1 MELLATY
8 ITLSRWT
15 QKGAEH
21 LKERP
26 ARLDKVQEASK
37 AAGGELKDFYLTM
50 GEYDFVF
57 VWEFPDDKAC
67 AKFAM
72 GVMAQGNVTS
82 KTLRTLSE
90 SEYREI
96 LGSL

>member
-1 MELLATY
+1 MATY

-21 LKERP
+21 LKESP
-26 ARLDKVQEASK
+26 ARLDKVKEAAK
-37 AAGGELKDFYLTM
+37 AAGGELKNFYLTM
-50 GEYDFVF
+50 GEYDFVI

-72 GVMAQGNVTS
+72 GVMAQGNVSS
-82 KTLRTLSE
+82 KTLKTFSE

-96 LGSL
+96 MGSL

>member
-1 MELLATY
+1 MATY

-21 LKERP
+21 LKESP
-26 ARLDKVQEASK
+26 ARLEKVKEAAK
-37 AAGGELKDFYLTM
+37 AVGGELKNFYLTM
-50 GEYDFVF
+50 GDYDFVI
-57 VWEFPDDKAC
+57 VWDFPDDKAC

-82 KTLRTLSE
+82 QTLKAFSE
-90 SEYREI
+90 NDYREI